1 MSRGWPKRSLGFF
14 CKVVQKTQMN
24 ILANS
29 IADSGMLTAAT
40 GETLDRQPEELTEG
54 DLAT

>member
-1 MSRGWPKRSLGFF
+1 
-14 CKVVQKTQMN
+14 MN

-40 GETLDRQPEELTEG
+40 GETLDRQSEELTEG
-54 DLAT
+54 NLAT